1 MSQNPSSKPQF
12 LMETIIYSVIILI
25 GVGLRFALL
34 GHHPLNDGEASLALQ
49 ALALS
54 RGEETVLSGE
64 PGFLSLTTVS
74 FFIFPIQNFGR
85 ASGLRFLGLV
95 PFFYLCC
102 IVHSWEESYR
112 LF

>member
-12 LMETIIYSVIILI
+12 PMETIFYAVIILI

-54 RGEETVLSGE
+54 RGEETVLSGVPHDE
-64 PGFLSLTTVS
+64 GTV
-74 FFIFPIQNFGR
+74 PK
-85 ASGLRFLGLV
+85 V
-95 PFFYLCC
+95 
-102 IVHSWEESYR
+102 ESIIWMGT
-112 LF
+112 